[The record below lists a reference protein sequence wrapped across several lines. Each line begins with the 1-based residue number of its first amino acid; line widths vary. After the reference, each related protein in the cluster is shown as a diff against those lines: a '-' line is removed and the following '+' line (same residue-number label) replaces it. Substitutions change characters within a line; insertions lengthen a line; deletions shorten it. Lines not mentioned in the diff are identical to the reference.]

1 MAIIHD
7 AKDQFYSYAKE
18 FLGAEL
24 GQLLDSDDKKDE
36 FYSLCKKFSEISLNA
51 PKFKDP
57 KTGKVEGC
65 FQYDDMDSAKEAT
78 VEFVKNII
86 FIISMLL
93 WKAYIDCTDMQLNG
107 MMLERKVVSY
117 KPNRIIIMEVF
128 SEHIIIFNVCRMM
141 YGKIYAKKSLRQSI
155 KNDVITN

>member
-7 AKDQFYSYAKE
+7 AKDQFYLYAKE

-24 GQLLDSDDKKDE
+24 EQLLDSDDKKDE

-78 VEFVKNII
+78 VEFVKKYNIHNLDAFMESI
-86 FIISMLL
+86 HRLHGHAVEWDDARVKSGFVQAESYNYNGGFFGTYYNFQCLPDDVWEDICKEIIE
-93 WKAYIDCTDMQLNG
+93 AIN
-107 MMLERKVVSY
+107 
-117 KPNRIIIMEVF
+117 
-128 SEHIIIFNVCRMM
+128 
-141 YGKIYAKKSLRQSI
+141 KK
-155 KNDVITN
+155 